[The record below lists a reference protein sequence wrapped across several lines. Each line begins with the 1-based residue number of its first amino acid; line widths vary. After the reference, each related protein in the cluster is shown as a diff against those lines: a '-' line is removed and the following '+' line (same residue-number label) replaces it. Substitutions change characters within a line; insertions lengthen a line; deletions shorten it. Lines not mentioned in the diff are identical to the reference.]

1 MHYTLCARARK
12 IATISA
18 KLLIIAI
25 TLFFVGP
32 ELGSLDIDS
41 DGVPDVPV
49 VIMQAGHALNVLSLR
64 KRQQETVMFTSRTSF
79 LELRLVDLELIRT
92 RLAFDLKGFTQP
104 SAAPIRC

>member
-1 MHYTLCARARK
+1 MHYTLCTPVRK

-25 TLFFVGP
+25 TLFFAGP

-49 VIMQAGHALNVLSLR
+49 VIMHAGHALDVLSLR
-64 KRQQETVMFTSRTSF
+64 KRQPETVMFTSRTSF
-79 LELRLVDLELIRT
+79 WELRLFNLELIRT
-92 RLAFDLKGFTQP
+92 RLAFDLKGITLP